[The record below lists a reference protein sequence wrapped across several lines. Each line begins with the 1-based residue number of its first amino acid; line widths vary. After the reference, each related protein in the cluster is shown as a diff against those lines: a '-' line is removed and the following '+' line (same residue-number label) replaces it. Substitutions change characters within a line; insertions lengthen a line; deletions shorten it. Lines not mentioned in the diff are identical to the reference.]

1 MVKFT
6 INNQEVEVEEGTSLL
21 NSIEKIGLKVPT
33 LCYHKALSP
42 YGACRLCVVEVHVPN
57 RAPTLQASCS
67 YPALHGI
74 EVFTDTE
81 RVKRARKI
89 TAELLLARCSAST
102 EIQRIAAEQGV
113 FAPRIKMRM
122 DDCVYCGLCIR
133 MCEERMGRHA
143 IGFTGRGPRKKLE
156 PPFGKHNPLCWTCGA
171 CNHICPVG
179 KEVRGLASATMPKEI
194 PNAYNMG
201 LNNRP
206 AISIYYPQAIPN
218 KPWIDQNVC
227 VHLKYNGCGICEA
240 VCQARAIDYTQQ
252 DRTVELNVGAVI
264 LAPGYETF
272 DPVVKPDLGY
282 GRFPNVVTAIEF
294 ERILSPSGPYAGHV
308 FRPSDFTRPQR
319 IAFLQC
325 VGSRDYERD
334 YCSSVCCMYATKEA
348 IIAKEH
354 AGADL
359 QCDIYFMDIRAFSK
373 GFEAYFESA
382 KKQGITYIR
391 CRVPTIREIPET
403 KNLVIR
409 YLNEADETV
418 EREYDLVVLSVGMQ
432 PPKSVQKIAETFGVR
447 LNKFGFCDT
456 SVFAPVE
463 TGRDGVYVAGP
474 FTEPKDIP
482 ETVAQ
487 ASGAAAKVL
496 SILSDVRG
504 SLITPTVY
512 PPERDVRGEVPRVGV
527 FVCHCGTN
535 IAGVVNVPSVVE
547 YARTLPGV
555 VYAENNLYTCSNDSL
570 ERIKQKIV
578 EYNLNRVVVASCTP
592 RTHEGLFRSSVRM
605 AGLNP
610 YYFEM
615 ANIRDQCSWVHMH
628 EPEKATTKAKD
639 LVRMAVA
646 KVKLNDPL
654 YPSTLKVSHDALV
667 IGGGIAG
674 MTAALAL
681 ADQGF
686 GVHLV
691 EKEATLGG
699 YLRSIRYLLNGE
711 DPQQALHNLTT
722 AVMAHR
728 NIHVHTNATVAEV
741 KGSLGNFQSKIT
753 VAGNGEAIEIRHGVV
768 VVATGA
774 QTYKPAEYLYGEDH
788 RVLLHRELEERLANG
803 RFNARCV
810 AFIQCVGS
818 RNAERP
824 YCSRTCCSETVKLAL
839 KIRERHPETHVYVL
853 YREMRTYGFREAY
866 YTKARQ
872 QGVAFIRYADDEPPT
887 VVGLNGKLLI
897 TVRDATLDE
906 MIQLPVDQVILASAT
921 IPNEGNKELAQLLKV
936 PLGEDKF
943 FLEAH
948 RKLRPIDFATDGIF
962 LCGNAHS
969 PLDIDETISQ
979 ALGVAAR
986 AATIL
991 SKEEIELEPTISHVV
1006 MENCDGCAYCV
1017 DPCPFKAITLIE
1029 YEVGGEIKKRVEV
1042 NEAICKGCGTCM
1054 ATCPKK
1060 AIFVWHFRP
1069 EQLLAEVK
1077 AALGVEV

>member
-1 MVKFT
+1 MIKLT
-6 INNQEVEVEEGTSLL
+6 INDEEVEVAEGTSLL
-21 NSIEKIGLKVPT
+21 NSLEKLGLKVPT

-67 YPALHGI
+67 YPALNGI
-74 EVFTDTE
+74 TVFTETD
-81 RVKRARKI
+81 RVKRARRI
-89 TAELLLARCSAST
+89 TAELLLARCSTST
-102 EIQRIAAEQGV
+102 EIQRIAAEHGV
-113 FAPRIKMRM
+113 FAPRIKMKM
-122 DDCVYCGLCIR
+122 DDCVYCGLCVR
-133 MCEERMGRHA
+133 MCEERMGRSA
-143 IGFTGRGPRKKLE
+143 IGFTGRGPRKRLE
-156 PPFGKHNPLCWTCGA
+156 PPFSKHNPMCWTCGA
-171 CNHICPVG
+171 CNFICPVG
-179 KEVRGLASATMPKEI
+179 KEVRWLVSSTIPKEI

-206 AISIYYPQAIPN
+206 AIAIYYQQAIPN
-218 KPWIDQNVC
+218 KPSIDQDVC
-227 VHLKYNGCGICEA
+227 VRLKYNGCGICEA
-240 VCQARAIDYTQQ
+240 VCEAKAIDYTQH
-252 DRTVELNVGAVI
+252 DKTVELKVGAVI

-272 DPVVKPDLGY
+272 DPTMKPDFGY

-308 FRPSDFTRPQR
+308 LRPSDFRKPQR

-359 QCDIYFMDIRAFSK
+359 QCDIFFMDIRAFSK
-373 GFEAYFESA
+373 GFELYFESA
-382 KKQGITYIR
+382 KKQGIRYIR
-391 CRVPTIREIPET
+391 CRVPVIREVPES

-409 YLNEADETV
+409 YLNEGDETV
-418 EREYDLVVLSVGMQ
+418 ESEYDLVVLSVGMQ
-432 PPKSVQKIAETFGVR
+432 PPKSVQKVAETFGVH
-447 LNKFGFCDT
+447 LNRFGFCET
-456 SVFAPVE
+456 SAFNPVE
-463 TGRDGVYVAGP
+463 TDRAGIFVAGP

-496 SILSDVRG
+496 SLLSDVRG
-504 SLITPTVY
+504 SLITPTEY
-512 PPERDVRGEVPRVGV
+512 PPERDVRGEEPRVGV

-547 YARTLPGV
+547 YARTLPHV

-570 ERIKQKIV
+570 ERIKEKIK
-578 EYNLNRVVVASCTP
+578 EHGLNRVVVASCTP
-592 RTHEGLFRSSVRM
+592 RTHEGLFRSSVQA

-628 EPEKATTKAKD
+628 EPEKATAKSRD

-654 YPSTLKVSHDALV
+654 YPQQLEVCRDALV
-667 IGGGIAG
+667 IGGGLAG

-699 YLRSIRYLLNGE
+699 YLKGTRYLLTGE
-711 DPQQALHNLTT
+711 NPQEALRNLTT
-722 AVMAHR
+722 AVMSHR
-728 NIHVHTNATVAEV
+728 NIRVHTNAELTEV
-741 KGSLGNFQSKIT
+741 KGSLGNFQSKVT
-753 VAGNGEAIEIRHGVV
+753 VAGNGDGVEIRHGIV

-774 QTYKPAEYLYGEDH
+774 QTYTPAEHLYGQDD
-788 RVLLHRELEERLANG
+788 RVLLHRELEEQLASG
-803 RFNARCV
+803 QFKAKCV

-824 YCSRTCCSETVKLAL
+824 YCSRTCCAESIKLAL
-839 KIRERHPETHVYVL
+839 KIREKHPETQVYVL
-853 YREMRTYGFREAY
+853 YREMRTYGFREAF

-872 QGVAFIRYADDEPPT
+872 LGVAFVRYADDKPPSII
-887 VVGLNGKLLI
+887 GQNGTLLV
-897 TVRDATLDE
+897 TVRDETLGE
-906 MIQLPVDQVILASAT
+906 TIQIPVDRVILAAAT
-921 IPNEGNKELAQLLKV
+921 VPNEVNKELAQLLKV

-969 PLDIDETISQ
+969 PLDVEEVISQ
-979 ALGVAAR
+979 ALGAAAR

-991 SKEEIELEPTISHVV
+991 SREKIDLEPTISHVV
-1006 MENCDGCAYCV
+1006 TENCDGCAYCV
-1017 DPCPFKAITLIE
+1017 DPCPFKAITLVE
-1029 YEVGGEIKKRVEV
+1029 YEAGGEIKKRVEI

-1060 AIFVWHFRP
+1060 AVFVWHFKP
-1069 EQLLAEVK
+1069 EQLQAEVK
-1077 AALGVEV
+1077 AALGLPA